1 MAHAAWKWVV
11 VAVAAVGA
19 GLVACSD
26 DDDEGPG
33 PGPGDGWDA
42 GVDKVRPG
50 FGEDPGDIVG
60 TAFTFPPGVEL
71 AGPIYGADDETGE
84 CGNGV
89 SPLGTGQ
96 AVRICVP
103 LRNLSGA
110 PVLVTFPPGFTTVYI
125 GESRYQNGALMDR
138 ERVNVP
144 PTRGGPGGIDAGT
157 DGGTD
162 GGIDPDA
169 FVVPLHLYC
178 LNERRA
184 PSESGA
190 PYALGPVSTDEDLQ
204 ELLRLLSGKLIES
217 QDDINVVQTAL
228 YSITEG
234 RGLTKVDRDAI
245 DDLPDR

>member
-11 VAVAAVGA
+11 VAVAAVGV
-19 GLVACSD
+19 GMVACSD
-26 DDDEGPG
+26 DDEPG
-33 PGPGDGWDA
+33 PGPGADGGWDFDA

-60 TAFTFPPGVEL
+60 TPFTFPAGVEL

-89 SPLGTGQ
+89 SPLGVGQ
-96 AVRICVP
+96 GVRICVP

-138 ERVNVP
+138 ERINVP
-144 PTRGGPGGIDAGT
+144 PTRGGPGGIDA
-157 DGGTD
+157 GTD

-178 LNERRA
+178 LNEQRA
-184 PSESGA
+184 PSTLGA
-190 PYALGPVSTDEDLQ
+190 PYALGPVSTDEDLL
-204 ELLRLLSGKLIES
+204 ELVRLLQNKRIET
-217 QDDINVVQTAL
+217 QDDINVVQFAL

-234 RGLTKVDRDAI
+234 KGLTKVDRDAI